1 MEELVIKSEKGTP
14 VTTSLMVSKKFG
26 KRHADVI
33 RAIEDVARQTP
44 ENECK
49 RNFAFTYQDVQMPN
63 GGYRQEKVYLLTR
76 DGFSAVVLGFTG
88 EQAIKFR
95 WEYIEAFN
103 KMEETIKTGGFQV
116 PTSFSE
122 ALLLAARQQEQIES
136 QQQQLTIQAP
146 KVKYY
151 EDVLSSENLMTITDI
166 AKNYGYSAVSLNEWL
181 RAWGVQYKKGKRYYI
196 TAKYQ
201 SNDYVRIIPS
211 LQVRDGK
218 TFVVNEMRW
227 TESGRKFIHELL
239 ISKGLI
245 NRQKSLMI

>member
-1 MEELVIKSEKGTP
+1 MEELVFKSEKGTP
-14 VTTSLMVSKKFG
+14 VTNSLMVAEKFG
-26 KRHADVI
+26 KEHRHVLDSI
-33 RAIEDVARQTP
+33 R
-44 ENECK
+44 
-49 RNFAFTYQDVQMPN
+49 
-63 GGYRQEKVYLLTR
+63 GLLTAENSAAKFFIEYEYDNRGKKYPMFIMNR
-76 DGFSAVVLGFTG
+76 DGFSLLVMGFTG
-88 EQAIKFR
+88 KEALKFKL
-95 WEYIEAFN
+95 EYIEAFN

-136 QQQQLTIQAP
+136 QQQQLTVQAP

-211 LQVRDGK
+211 LQVVNGK